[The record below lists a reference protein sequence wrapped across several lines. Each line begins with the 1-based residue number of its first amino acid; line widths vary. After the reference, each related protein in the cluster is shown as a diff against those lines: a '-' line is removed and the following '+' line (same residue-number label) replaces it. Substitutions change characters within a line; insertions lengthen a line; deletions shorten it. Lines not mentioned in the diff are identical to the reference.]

1 MADRVNIQSHGAV
14 AEVRLARP
22 DKLNALDEAMFAA
35 LAEAGEKL
43 AAAPGVRAIVL
54 SGEGKAFCAGLD
66 RSLFQTLAG
75 GKGQDLLAG
84 SRTPEGANP
93 LQQAMMVWRNAPVPV
108 IAAVQGA
115 AFGGG
120 LQLAL
125 AADMRIAAPDAQLS
139 AMEIKWGIIPDLGG
153 IGMLRRLVRDDVLR
167 DLVFTGRVVD
177 APEALDLGLVTRLA
191 DDPRAIALSA
201 AEEIAARSP
210 DAIRAAKALINCA
223 ADAPLADLLGYESA
237 LQASLIGRSNQI
249 EAVMANLQA
258 RPARFAD

>member
-54 SGEGKAFCAGLD
+54 SAEGKAFCAGLD
-66 RSLFQTLAG
+66 RSLFQVLAG
-75 GKGQDLLAG
+75 GGGQGLLAG
-84 SRTPEGANP
+84 ARTAQGANP

-120 LQLAL
+120 FQLAL

-153 IGMLRRLVRDDVLR
+153 VGVLRRLVRDDVLR
-167 DLVFTGRVVD
+167 DLVFTGRVVS
-177 APEALDLGLVTRLA
+177 APEALDLGLLTRLA
-191 DDPRAIALSA
+191 DDPRGVALSA
-201 AEEIAARSP
+201 ADEIASRSP
-210 DAIRAAKALINCA
+210 DAVRAAKALINLA
-223 ADAPLADLLGYESA
+223 ADAPLADLLDRESA
-237 LQASLIGRSNQI
+237 LQAGLIGRPNQI